1 MVSVVLDNL
10 AADES
15 VEEILKSYP
24 KAIGCGFSFFA
35 KPQAAGRWIVT
46 MPPIDT
52 RPIALVGLRGTGKT
66 TVAQQLALCAGWDW
80 VDVDVEI
87 ELRAGKS
94 IAAIFA
100 DNGETAFRD
109 IEAEVVA
116 ELCQRTE
123 TVLALGGGAVLR
135 EDNRQCL
142 RNCQA
147 VVWLQASPETLARRL
162 EADATTPG
170 RRPNLTN
177 HGGRTEIEVLLAQRE
192 AIYRGCAT
200 LEVDTEEKQPTE
212 IAEEIFAAL
221 GG

>member
-1 MVSVVLDNL
+1 MQNCL
-10 AADES
+10 ARN
-15 VEEILKSYP
+15 
-24 KAIGCGFSFFA
+24 
-35 KPQAAGRWIVT
+35 AAAHYALN

-52 RPIALVGLRGTGKT
+52 RPIALIGLRGTGKT
-66 TVAQQLALCAGWDW
+66 TVAQLLALRVGWDW
-80 VDVDVEI
+80 VDADVEV

-100 DNGETAFRD
+100 DDGETEFRD
-109 IEAEVVA
+109 QETEVVA
-116 ELCQRTE
+116 ELCERAE

-135 EDNRQCL
+135 EANRRCL
-142 RNCQA
+142 ANCQA

-177 HGGRTEIEVLLAQRE
+177 HGGRTEIDALLAERE
-192 AIYRGCAT
+192 VIYRGCAT
-200 LEVDTEEKQPTE
+200 LEVDTEEKQPAE